1 MIDMNYLEIA
11 NSPWIWL
18 ACGLCVGWVLLQSAL
33 FVRKSLKVRKEIG
46 ITDQQIKSTVKVS
59 IVTSLGPSL
68 GIVVGMVALLLSLG
82 YPISWYRLS
91 YIGSVA
97 YETTAAELGAQAAG
111 EALGA
116 LSPNGFA
123 TAVWTM
129 ILGAMGAPILTG
141 LFTHKMDKLQ
151 NLMAGGKREML
162 PVISGCCIAG
172 VFAFLTCDRVF
183 RFDSQTVA
191 ALVGFAAMA
200 LFCGLNKKANKKWI
214 HDWAFTLSMFIGMGV
229 SLLF

>member
-1 MIDMNYLEIA
+1 MNYLEIA

-18 ACGLCVGWVLLQSAL
+18 ACGLCVGWVLMQSIL
-33 FVRKSLKVRKEIG
+33 FVRKSLKVGKQIG
-46 ITDQQIKSTVKVS
+46 VTVEQIKSTVKVAT
-59 IVTSLGPSL
+59 VTSLGPSL

-82 YPISWYRLS
+82 GPIAWYRLS

-116 LSPNGFA
+116 LSPTGFA

-183 RFDSQTVA
+183 RFDPQTAA

-200 LFCGLNKKANKKWI
+200 LFSGINKKAKKKWI
-214 HDWAFTLSMFIGMGV
+214 HDWGFTLSMFIGMGV
-229 SLLF
+229 SMLF